1 MSEKNLTQQ
10 DVELYVESIVVQV
23 EEAVP
28 VGLLTIIKKIAG
40 YIGTQG
46 MTIKDACLLA
56 DFDGKKFDSLLKKY
70 PIIGKLIQ
78 LKELEY
84 KRDLLSTL
92 SMKARSGDDKLSLWL
107 LERRFPDEYGRTD
120 GRKKG
125 EGDGDQNIFEK
136 AIVFIQQHGDS
147 NPLVNPKSKEFKSE
161 KKSLIK
167 KVTDILK

>member
-1 MSEKNLTQQ
+1 MIEKNLTPE

-23 EEAVP
+23 EETIP
-28 VGLLTIIKKIAG
+28 KGLLNIIKKIAG

-46 MTIKDACLLA
+46 MTIQDACLLA
-56 DFDGKKFDSLLKKY
+56 DFGEKKFGDLLKEY

-84 KRDLLSTL
+84 KRDLLTTL
-92 SMKARSGDDKLSLWL
+92 SRKARSGDDKLSQWL
-107 LERRFPDEYGRTD
+107 LERRFPDEYGKTD
-120 GRKKG
+120 GRRKG

-136 AIVFIQQHGDS
+136 AIIFIQQHGDS
-147 NPLVNPKSKEFKSE
+147 DPLVNPKSKKLKGE
-161 KKSLIK
+161 KKSLIQ